1 MAAALRGDPDL
12 RVELAR
18 GGFGELRVS
27 VDGRDVYK
35 ASRLFYP
42 RPSRVVR
49 KVRASLDRLAK

>member
-18 GGFGELRVS
+18 GGFAELRVS

-35 ASRLFYP
+35 ASRLLYP
-42 RPSRVVR
+42 RPARVVQ
-49 KVRASLDRLAK
+49 KVRASLEQAAK